1 MKWRG
6 GGLANGEV
14 AEGDVSPIVGLGDRQ
29 SLRQPSRPIRL
40 LNGADED
47 AARFAVC
54 FNHEVQTIVHPV
66 DQINISMTRRAEDD
80 TGGLGEAS
88 RRMGG
93 QVARAQVGL
102 GFGDAPRGCAMH
114 DYFAKQLPRDSDGVP
129 RIEIAGQNCSLDK
142 IFHFSSGY
150 TDFYVPMRLFTAINL
165 DSATKARLGALLA
178 KVKPTAKLHWTP
190 VENLHITTKFIGEW
204 EEERLG
210 QLESA
215 LSKVTVTGPIR
226 IGLRGL
232 GWFPNP
238 HNPRSFWVGI
248 NAGDQLAA
256 LAKSTNQALADLGI
270 ATETKAFSPHLTL
283 ARIKGDVDLRPLRS
297 AIVELPS
304 VDFGEFEA
312 RAFHLYLSELH
323 SFGSVYKKIGEFPLI
338 K

>member
-1 MKWRG
+1 
-6 GGLANGEV
+6 
-14 AEGDVSPIVGLGDRQ
+14 
-29 SLRQPSRPIRL
+29 
-40 LNGADED
+40 
-47 AARFAVC
+47 
-54 FNHEVQTIVHPV
+54 
-66 DQINISMTRRAEDD
+66 
-80 TGGLGEAS
+80 
-88 RRMGG
+88 
-93 QVARAQVGL
+93 
-102 GFGDAPRGCAMH
+102 
-114 DYFAKQLPRDSDGVP
+114 
-129 RIEIAGQNCSLDK
+129 
-142 IFHFSSGY
+142 
-150 TDFYVPMRLFTAINL
+150 MRLFTAINL
-165 DSATKARLGALLA
+165 DSATRARLGALLT
-178 KVKPTAKLHWTP
+178 KFKPTAKLHWTP

-204 EEERLG
+204 EEERLEE
-210 QLESA
+210 LETA

-226 IGLRGL
+226 ISLRGL

-248 NAGDQLAA
+248 HAGDQLAA

-283 ARIKGDVDLRPLRS
+283 ARIKGDADLRPLRS